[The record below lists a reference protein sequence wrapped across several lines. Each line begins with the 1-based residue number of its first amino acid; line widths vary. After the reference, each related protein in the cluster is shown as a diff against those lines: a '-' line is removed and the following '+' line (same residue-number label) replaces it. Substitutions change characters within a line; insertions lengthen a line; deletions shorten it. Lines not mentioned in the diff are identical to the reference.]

1 MANRKISELPEKT
14 TPDANDIIPVVDASA
29 SPIATKRITIGA
41 LVEFVKSQV
50 ATLDP
55 DTGQL
60 EESQLPAKAITETY
74 SVASEAAML
83 ALTAQIG
90 DIAIRTDLNKTYILA
105 QANPAVLTSWLEVL
119 TTGGN
124 LTELSDVSA
133 GDETERN
140 TLIFNPETGLWEATG
155 VDTLLDGG
163 GF

>member
-1 MANRKISELPEKT
+1 MANRKISELPEKV
-14 TPDANDIIPVVDASA
+14 TPGTNDIIPVVDTSV

-41 LVEFVKSQV
+41 LVEFVKTQV

-74 SVASEAAML
+74 NVASEAAML
-83 ALTAQIG
+83 ALSAQIG
-90 DIAIRTDLNKTYILA
+90 DIAIRTDTNKTYILA
-105 QANPAVLTSWLEVL
+105 QADPTVLANWLEVL
-119 TTGGN
+119 TTGGT
-124 LTELSDVSA
+124 LTELSDVTD
-133 GDETERN
+133 GDDTARN
-140 TLIFNPETGLWEATG
+140 TLVFNPDTGLWEPVK